1 MSHEE
6 ALNYAEECQR
16 EFDMVTVQ
24 SDNQFLIDLHR
35 FRAGLAAM
43 EAGAEDA

>member
-1 MSHEE
+1 MINEE
-6 ALNYAEECQR
+6 YAEECR
-16 EFDMVTVQ
+16 FEADMVTVQ
-24 SDNQFLIDLHR
+24 SDSRFLIDLHR